1 MNNWTKKLY
10 STYKRKGIWDLLKIG
25 IKLNLWM
32 EQEKKQAALRVI
44 QRPWNGHS
52 DRMEVLAWTNAYE
65 TVFGEVDNR
74 SKATVMLQMLLNGLS
89 DDQRRGMPAVAW
101 MAEDFSSD
109 GRDTVIDVLTET
121 LEQNG
126 DELYQI
132 LEAAVDSSKN
142 LDVLDRF
149 LARTRYLALNI
160 NVKMDQVKFEANMQP
175 PTKCRKLKFGP
186 LDND

>member
-1 MNNWTKKLY
+1 M
-10 STYKRKGIWDLLKIG
+10 RCDACAVDDDGDDGPGILLKCRSCRWILCEAHARNHRWCE
-25 IKLNLWM
+25 IA
-32 EQEKKQAALRVI
+32 ER
-44 QRPWNGHS
+44 RPDRSHTRGRSHSSSGS
-52 DRMEVLAWTNAYE
+52 DR
-65 TVFGEVDNR
+65 
-74 SKATVMLQMLLNGLS
+74 LLKYS
-89 DDQRRGMPAVAW
+89 
-101 MAEDFSSD
+101 
-109 GRDTVIDVLTET
+109 LTET

-160 NVKMDQVKFEANMQP
+160 NVKMDQVKLEANMQP

-186 LDND
+186 VDND